1 MLCFHG
7 LSHVLFWYPSC
18 DPIKELEEHPLI
30 LFGGISS
37 FLLLAKIFVAL
48 VCPCNIRRV
57 ELFVFIFPMVNL
69 TFLKYLGHSSER
81 ACYSS
86 SYIRDRSWYHFT

>member
-37 FLLLAKIFVAL
+37 FLLLAKIL
-48 VCPCNIRRV
+48 W
-57 ELFVFIFPMVNL
+57 
-69 TFLKYLGHSSER
+69 H
-81 ACYSS
+81 
-86 SYIRDRSWYHFT
+86 